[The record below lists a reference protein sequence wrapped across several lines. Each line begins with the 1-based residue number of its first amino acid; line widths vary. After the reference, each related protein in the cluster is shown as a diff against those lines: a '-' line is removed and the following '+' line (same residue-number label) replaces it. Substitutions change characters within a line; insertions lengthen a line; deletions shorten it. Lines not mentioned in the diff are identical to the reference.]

1 MIRFLKVFR
10 LYVLSLQVHLDL
22 LENSQCCESWEF
34 FPLEFNCF
42 SIKTNCVLVW
52 GILCEIFNLSCPF
65 RIGGSWIVFYF
76 LPAHRTESAWTQ
88 TFAFIH
94 LIGLSL
100 NSVDLIHEGDW
111 YSSIFTFRI
120 SSECFFIN
128 FLSDVEHILDVLEFC
143 IIVDFRILQE
153 IWAKVDGC
161 LHRWCHE
168 LSPCPYIVFIM
179 IDPLRT
185 QNSLKFFP
193 VSSVRIEISSQRK
206 GNWRISCF
214 QFLLILLQ
222 VALCFESL
230 LHFSVTLSLSA
241 QVSLQLGWP
250 SLVDTL
256 GNFQL
261 RNVR

>member
-1 MIRFLKVFR
+1 MIRFFKVFR
-10 LYVLSLQVHLDL
+10 LYVLSFQVHLDL

-34 FPLEFNCF
+34 FPLEINCF

-52 GILCEIFNLSCPF
+52 GKPFEIFNLSCPF
-65 RIGGSWIVFYF
+65 SSATPGFCSI
-76 LPAHRTESAWTQ
+76 LPAHGTESAWTQ
-88 TFAFIH
+88 TFAFTH
-94 LIGLSL
+94 LIKLSL
-100 NSVDLIHEGDW
+100 NSVDLIYEGAW

-128 FLSDVEHILDVLEFC
+128 FLSDVEHILDVLELC
-143 IIVDFRILQE
+143 ILVDFRILQE
-153 IWAKVDGC
+153 IWPKVDGC
-161 LHRWCHE
+161 LHLWCHE
-168 LSPCPYIVFIM
+168 LSPCQYIVFIM

-185 QNSLKFFP
+185 QNSLKFFT
-193 VSSVRIEISSQRK
+193 VSSVRIEISSQFK

-214 QFLLILLQ
+214 RFLVIPLQ
-222 VALCFESL
+222 VALCWESL
-230 LHFSVTLSLSA
+230 LHFSVRLSLSA